1 MRSRQLIPAVTLVL
15 AVFFLS
21 ACNENLVYEENI
33 KIEDASWE
41 RKQAAQF
48 SFMINENQR
57 AYDIY
62 LNFRHSPKYP
72 FSNLYLFIR
81 TLKPGNQIAQDTVQ
95 MLLADQKGKW
105 LGKGIGD
112 LYDYQFKFKER
123 VILPDTG
130 KYTIEI
136 EQAMRQAS
144 LPYVTD
150 IGVRVEKVENEQ

>member
-1 MRSRQLIPAVTLVL
+1 MRAKQLIPAVTLVL
-15 AVFFLS
+15 AALFLS
-21 ACNENLVYEENI
+21 ACNENLVYEQNI
-33 KIEDASWE
+33 KIEDATWQRE
-41 RKQAAQF
+41 QAAQF
-48 SFMINENQR
+48 SFFIEENQR

-72 FSNLYLFIR
+72 YSNLYLFIR
-81 TLKPGNQIAQDTVQ
+81 TLNPNQQFAQDTVQ
-95 MLLADQKGKW
+95 MLLASQKGKW

-150 IGVRVEKVENEQ
+150 IGVRVEKIEDEQ